1 MAPDDKGGKWLR
13 ITRRRPDAGA
23 DAAPGGG
30 RQDAA
35 PGAGRR
41 GAPLP
46 VVWGLIAALVGAGL
60 YAAWPAIDPAPR
72 EAAPGP
78 ETAVAPPDTP
88 PHAPQ
93 DAAGPA
99 PDQGGGKRTPPADET
114 PPAPAETARAAAG
127 TDAQAGRQAAEGA
140 EAAAA
145 RAALRTRLEALE
157 ARADGAAA
165 VLAGGLERRIEAL
178 EREAAQ
184 ARADPARA
192 AWTEQRRALEAR
204 LAATNARL
212 ARLEADATRRDAAD
226 GRLMALV
233 LVTGELT
240 AALGTSRPFA
250 APLDR
255 LRGVAGADPEIA
267 AAIAPLAPF
276 AAAGAPTLDGL
287 AARFPPVANALLRA
301 AQGSAGDG
309 WIDATVSTLRRLVTV
324 RRTGGAV
331 DPESLDGRLAAAE
344 TALAAGDPAPAIALA
359 EDAAPAADGV
369 RDWLRGAR
377 ARRAADDAL
386 ARLAQVVNARVG
398 ARWAASEA
406 AR

>member
-1 MAPDDKGGKWLR
+1 MASEDKGGKWLR
-13 ITRRRPDAGA
+13 IALRRPDAGA

-30 RQDAA
+30 A
-35 PGAGRR
+35 PARR
-41 GAPLP
+41 GVPLP

-60 YAAWPAIDPAPR
+60 YAAWPAIDPASR
-72 EAAPGP
+72 EAEPRP
-78 ETAVAPPDTP
+78 ETTAAPPD
-88 PHAPQ
+88 APQ
-93 DAAGPA
+93 DAASPA

-114 PPAPAETARAAAG
+114 PPAPTETARPAAD
-127 TDAQAGRQAAEGA
+127 TDTQAGRQAAEGA
-140 EAAAA
+140 EDAAT
-145 RAALRTRLEALE
+145 RATLRTRLEALE
-157 ARADGAAA
+157 ARVDGAAA
-165 VLAGGLERRIEAL
+165 ALADGLERRIEAL

-212 ARLEADATRRDAAD
+212 ARLEADATRRNAAD
-226 GRLMALV
+226 GRLLALV

-250 APLDR
+250 ATLDR
-255 LRGVAGADPEIA
+255 LRGVAGADPEIE

-324 RRTGGAV
+324 RRTDGAV

-377 ARRAADDAL
+377 ARRTADAAR
-386 ARLAQVVNARVG
+386 ARLAQIVNARVG
-398 ARWAASEA
+398 ARWAAAEA

>member
-13 ITRRRPDAGA
+13 IARRRPDAGA
-23 DAAPGGG
+23 DAAPGG
-30 RQDAA
+30 
-35 PGAGRR
+35 GRR

-72 EAAPGP
+72 EAEPRP
-78 ETAVAPPDTP
+78 ETAAARPDTP
-88 PHAPQ
+88 Q
-93 DAAGPA
+93 DTAGPA
-99 PDQGGGKRTPPADET
+99 PDRGGGKRTPPADET
-114 PPAPAETARAAAG
+114 PPAPTETARPAAD
-127 TDAQAGRQAAEGA
+127 TDAQAVGQAAKGA

-145 RAALRTRLEALE
+145 RATLRTRLEALE
-157 ARADGAAA
+157 ARTDGAAA
-165 VLAGGLERRIEAL
+165 VLAGGLEQRIEAL

-184 ARADPARA
+184 ARDDPARA

-212 ARLEADATRRDAAD
+212 ARLEADAAQRNAAD
-226 GRLMALV
+226 GRLLALV

-240 AALGTSRPFA
+240 AALGTARPFA
-250 APLDR
+250 ATLDR

-267 AAIAPLAPF
+267 ATIAPLAPF

-324 RRTGGAV
+324 RRTGGAA

-359 EDAAPAADGV
+359 EEAAPAADGV
-369 RDWLRGAR
+369 RDWLHGAQ
-377 ARRAADDAL
+377 ARRAADAAL